1 MSKEKALHLV
11 EQIADN
17 EDENIINMIDSGNL
31 HKELAYKI
39 YSIDEGNGGYKYII
53 YKPQKADE
61 GIDIKNELDT
71 LNGVMLDLVYYKKL
85 FSINKF
91 NKPGVYE
98 LKELSDVINLGNET
112 IIGDKLI
119 GKTVDFGVFK
129 NVDEVDCV
137 YEVFEINKEYG
148 GGYGFFVWDLN
159 GNLNRYYNYKEYV
172 KTLKEVED
180 LIFFERIAL
189 ETHQLVQGNY
199 SSPGPGPMGSN
210 YFDYVEKQGFF
221 SKIINFFMG
230 L

>member
-1 MSKEKALHLV
+1 MSKEKAIHLS
-11 EQIADN
+11 EQLTDN
-17 EDENIINMIDSGNL
+17 EDKNIINMIESGNL
-31 HKELAYKI
+31 HKEFVYQI

-53 YKPQKADE
+53 YKPQKTDE

-98 LKELSDVINLGNET
+98 LKELTDVINLGNET
-112 IIGDKLI
+112 TIGDRVI
-119 GKTVDFGVFK
+119 GKTVDLGVFK

-189 ETHQLVQGNY
+189 ETQQLVQGNY
-199 SSPGPGPMGSN
+199 SSPGPMGSN
-210 YFDYVEKQGFF
+210 YFDYIEKQGFF